1 MGAIAQSSAETSQAR
16 GRERRALALTI
27 RAAGL
32 VKIEPEALTISR
44 HRAGSEFFYTAA
56 DGQRI
61 TDGAVL
67 DRIRALAIPP
77 AYDDVRIAADPRA
90 HIQALGRDEAGRLQ
104 HRYHADWE
112 QVREMRKGARLARLA
127 ESLPRLR
134 AAVAR
139 DVAARALSREKA
151 TACAVALIDETHIR
165 VGCEAY
171 ARQDGGRGAATL
183 LKRHV
188 RLHGDRIELEFRGKG
203 GKAIV
208 CGLESPSL
216 ARALARL
223 MKMPGARLFQ
233 YRQPGGSPQ
242 PITAADVNAYLR
254 QATGAK
260 VSAKD
265 LRTLAASVAAAERLL
280 DLDPATGE
288 AERRRQLAAVMR
300 SVSDDLINTPAVA
313 RKSYV
318 HAVIVEAFETGAL
331 QRMHDKAR
339 GGRYLRR
346 IEKTVGM
353 LVRGRRRV

>member
-1 MGAIAQSSAETSQAR
+1 MGAIAQTAVSETAPTPA
-16 GRERRALALTI
+16 ERRALALTI

-32 VKIEPEALTISR
+32 VRIEPEDLTIQR
-44 HRAGSEFFYTAA
+44 HRSGDGFFYTDA
-56 DGQRI
+56 DGKRVA
-61 TDGAVL
+61 DEEVL
-67 DRIRALAIPP
+67 ERIRSLAIPP
-77 AYDDVRIAADPRA
+77 AYEDVRIAADPRA

-112 QVREMRKGARLARLA
+112 KVREVRKGSRLARLA
-127 ESLPRLR
+127 EALPRLR
-134 AAVAR
+134 ATVAR

-151 TACAVALIDETHIR
+151 IACAVALIDETHIR

-183 LKRHV
+183 LKRNV
-188 RLHGDRIELEFRGKG
+188 KLHGSRIELEFRGKG
-203 GKAIV
+203 GKQIS
-208 CGLESPSL
+208 CGIDSPLL
-216 ARALARL
+216 ARAMGRL
-223 MKMPGARLFQ
+223 MKMPGPRLFQ
-233 YRQPGGSPQ
+233 YRQPGGPPL
-242 PITAADVNAYLR
+242 PITAADINAYLR

-265 LRTLAASVAAAERLL
+265 LRTLAASVAAAEQLL
-280 DLDPATGE
+280 DLEPASGE

-300 SVSDDLINTPAVA
+300 SVSDELINTPAVA

-331 QRMHDKAR
+331 RRAHDKAR

-346 IEKTVGM
+346 IEKTVGI
-353 LVRGRRRV
+353 LVRNRRRH